1 MTLRNSAAILA
12 GLSFLSIAQYSSAQ
26 TPAQRDPAEQSAAST
41 PSDNTKSNK
50 VDPSNSRMT
59 ADDQKNDAGDLALS
73 QQIRKNIMADKT
85 LSTYAHNIKIVAA
98 GGKVTLNGVVRTAE
112 EKSRV
117 AAIAA
122 QVAGRDRVVDEMK
135 VAPSKS

>member
-1 MTLRNSAAILA
+1 MTIRNSAAFLA
-12 GLSFLSIAQYSSAQ
+12 GISLLSIAQFSSAQ
-26 TPAQRDPAEQSAAST
+26 TPAQRDSTEQSAISS

-59 ADDQKNDAGDLALS
+59 ADDQKNDASDLALTR
-73 QQIRKNIMADKT
+73 QIRKNIMADKT
-85 LSTYAHNIKIVAA
+85 LSTYAHNVKIVAA

-112 EKSRV
+112 EKTRV

-135 VAPSKS
+135 VAPAKS